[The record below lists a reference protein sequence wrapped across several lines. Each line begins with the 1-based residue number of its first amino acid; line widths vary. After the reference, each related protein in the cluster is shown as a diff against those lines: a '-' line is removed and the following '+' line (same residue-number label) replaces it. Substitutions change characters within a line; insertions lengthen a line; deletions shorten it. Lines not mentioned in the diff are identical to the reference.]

1 VVYIELDQEI
11 AFQNLEHLVTVNA
24 KNDVAV
30 FFFEHLHV
38 GSENLKQKIFP
49 FLLWKLEDYFF

>member
-1 VVYIELDQEI
+1 MVYIELDQEI

-30 FFFEHLHV
+30 FFFENLQV
-38 GSENLKQKIFP
+38 GSENLKQEIFP
-49 FLLWKLEDYFF
+49 FLFWKFEDYFF